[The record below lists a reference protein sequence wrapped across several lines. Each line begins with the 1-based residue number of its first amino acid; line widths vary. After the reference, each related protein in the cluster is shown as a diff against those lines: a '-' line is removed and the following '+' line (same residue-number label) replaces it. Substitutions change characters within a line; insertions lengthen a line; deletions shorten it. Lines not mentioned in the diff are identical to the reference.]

1 MIFLRTSNKILSEF
15 SRFGFSHRKVFRAN
29 HYFKMPKKTSTTA
42 KKSPVK
48 DSKDAKGGKWRNA
61 RKSIVAVKTAAIGAL
76 ERRKS
81 IAAEM
86 LEDPT

>member
-1 MIFLRTSNKILSEF
+1 
-15 SRFGFSHRKVFRAN
+15 
-29 HYFKMPKKTSTTA
+29 MPKKNSATA

-48 DSKDAKGGKWRNA
+48 DSKGTKDTSGKWRQA
-61 RKSIVAVKTAAIGAL
+61 RKSIVQVKTAAIGAL

-81 IAAEM
+81 TAAEM

>member
-15 SRFGFSHRKVFRAN
+15 SRIGFSHRKVFRAN

-48 DSKDAKGGKWRNA
+48 DSKDGKGGKWRQA

>member
-1 MIFLRTSNKILSEF
+1 
-15 SRFGFSHRKVFRAN
+15 
-29 HYFKMPKKTSTTA
+29 MPKKTSTAA
-42 KKSPVK
+42 KKSPAK
-48 DSKDAKGGKWRNA
+48 DSKGTKDANGKWRQA
-61 RKSIVAVKTAAIGAL
+61 RKSIIAVKTAAVGAL